1 MLRGRTLR
9 TRLLG
14 GIAATAVAAGAVA
27 VSTGA
32 TPAGAAPPVLLAA
45 ESVNAPTTYQGF
57 TYPASVKD
65 PTQDK
70 PQSKLWV
77 KDGSWWGLLV
87 STAIGQVT
95 IHELMPNHTWR
106 DTGVVAD
113 TRPTSTADA
122 LLVGN
127 DLFVA
132 SRSSSGSVKVGKFTF
147 TAGTRTWAPAGS
159 AKTLI
164 GTGARSMTVALDS
177 AGRLW
182 ATYAAGTGIYIAS
195 APVATLT
202 WTTPVLLPVADA
214 TVSTDD
220 ISGIIAFSGKVGVLY
235 SDQQSNA
242 MRFAVHVDGA
252 PADQWTTET
261 IYDGPGSAD
270 NHMNVKALVD
280 DPQGRVFAAVK
291 TSYDTVGVP
300 TTSPLIQV
308 LRRSSSGAWSV
319 ATAGTVADK
328 LTRPQITLD
337 PQRNR
342 MILLMTGPTGGGS
355 IYYKT
360 SSLDTLSFSGGR
372 GDVFME
378 WPGASLNNV
387 STTKDAVT
395 TATGLVALASDETGK
410 RYYHAELSL
419 DEGPTPTP
427 TPTTTQPPVPD
438 TAAPSQPGGLAAS
451 ATGPTSV
458 NLSWT
463 ASTDNVG
470 VTGYRVYRGGSLL
483 TTTTA
488 TTYADATAAAATSYT
503 YEVEAF
509 DAAGNAST
517 RASAGVTTPQ
527 TPPPGSGV
535 AFRSASVAQVG
546 AGTALV
552 VAKPAGITAGDVMIA
567 TVSSRG
573 KPAVTAPAGWNL
585 VVSTDNSTTMR
596 QAVYWRA
603 AGASEPA
610 TWTFTLSQAKAAV
623 VQVAAYSGVS
633 TTSPVRS
640 FAASVNASS
649 KTVTA
654 PAVTA
659 QSNDGVVVVFG
670 TARSANL
677 SVTTA
682 LNKRTQIE
690 SVGGSNFVSGAIGD
704 KVAAAGGSTGTFTAT
719 TASAAASVGHTLALT
734 PAP

>member
-1 MLRGRTLR
+1 MLRGQQVR
-9 TRLLG
+9 TRWVG
-14 GIAATAVAAGAVA
+14 GIAATAVVAGGLV
-27 VSTGA
+27 VSAGSSPA
-32 TPAGAAPPVLLAA
+32 TAAPPVLLAA
-45 ESVNAPTTYQGF
+45 ESVNTPTTYQGF
-57 TYPASVKD
+57 TYPATVKD

-70 PQSKLWV
+70 PQSKLWF
-77 KDGSWWGLLV
+77 KDGSWWGLLI

-95 IHELMPNHTWR
+95 VHELMPNHTWR

-132 SRSSSGSVKVGKFTF
+132 SRTSSGSVKVGRFTY
-147 TAGTRTWAPAGS
+147 AAATRTWAPAGS

-164 GTGARSMTVALDS
+164 GSGARSMTVALDG

-182 ATYAAGTGIYIAS
+182 ATYAAGTTIYIAS
-195 APVATLT
+195 APVSTLV
-202 WTTPVLLPVADA
+202 WSTPVALPVADA

-220 ISGIIAFSGKVGVLY
+220 ISGIIAFNGKVGVLY

-252 PADQWTTET
+252 PVDQWTTET

-270 NHMNVKALVD
+270 NHMNIKTMVD
-280 DPQGRVFAAVK
+280 DAQGRVFAAVK

-308 LRRSSSGAWSV
+308 LRRASNGTWTV

-328 LTRPQITLD
+328 LTRPQIALD

-342 MILLMTGPTGGGS
+342 LILLMTGPTGGGS

-360 SSLDTLSFSGGR
+360 SSLDALSFSSGR
-372 GDVFME
+372 GDVFMS
-378 WPGASLNNV
+378 WPGTSLNNV
-387 STTKDAVT
+387 STTKDPVS

-419 DEGPTPTP
+419 DEGAPPP
-427 TPTTTQPPVPD
+427 PPPVD
-438 TAAPSQPGGLAAS
+438 TTAPSQPAGVVAN

-458 NLSWT
+458 NVTWN
-463 ASTDNVG
+463 ASSDDVG
-470 VTGYRVYRGGSLL
+470 VTGYRVYRNDALL
-483 TTTTA
+483 TTT
-488 TTYADATAAAATSYT
+488 AATSYADAAATANTAYT
-503 YEVEAF
+503 YAVEAF
-509 DAAGNAST
+509 DAAGNTST
-517 RASAGVTTPQ
+517 RGAAAQITTPD
-527 TPPPGSGV
+527 TPPPPPPGSGV
-535 AFRSASVAQVG
+535 AFRAASVAQVG
-546 AGTALV
+546 SATALV
-552 VAKPAGITAGDVMIA
+552 VAKPAGLTAGDVMIA

-573 KPAVTAPAGWNL
+573 KPTITPPAGWNL

-633 TTSPVRS
+633 TTAPVRAS
-640 FAASVNASS
+640 AASVNASS

-659 QSNDGVVVVFG
+659 QSDDGVVVAFG